1 MILTTESH
9 ISSLKEN
16 DLWHVTVERT
26 LEQQLVKITY
36 ISYISDK
43 VILSHNYNYA

>member
-9 ISSLKEN
+9 ISSPKEN

-36 ISYISDK
+36 ISDK